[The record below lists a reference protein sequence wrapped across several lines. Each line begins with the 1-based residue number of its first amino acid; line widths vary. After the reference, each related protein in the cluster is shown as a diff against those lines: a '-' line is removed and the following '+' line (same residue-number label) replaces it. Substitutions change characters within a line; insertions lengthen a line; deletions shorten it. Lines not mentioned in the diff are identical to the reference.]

1 MNATTITLRAAR
13 TTDYAAVLKLNEDA
27 VPNVNSISERS
38 LENLHGQSCFFCLA
52 QDSAKLAGFLLAL
65 PESASYESLNFRYF
79 KDRFPQFAYVDRIV
93 VSEDYRGR
101 GVGRKLYSALFEK
114 ARNKTR
120 LVTCEVNLIPPNPD
134 SLRFHENLGFQEVGQ
149 QETDGGRKRVALLT
163 RLLPSA

>member
-1 MNATTITLRAAR
+1 MTITIRAAR
-13 TTDYAAVLKLNEDA
+13 SADYTAVLKLNEDA
-27 VPNVNSISERS
+27 VPNVNSISEQS
-38 LENLHGQSCFFCLA
+38 LENLHGQSFLFCLA
-52 QDSAKLAGFLLAL
+52 EDSANLAGFLLAL

-79 KDRFPQFAYVDRIV
+79 KDHFPQFTYVDRVV

-114 ARNKTR
+114 VRNNTR
-120 LVTCEVNLIPPNPD
+120 LVTCEVNLIPPNPR

-149 QETDGGRKRVALLT
+149 QETDSGRKRVALLT